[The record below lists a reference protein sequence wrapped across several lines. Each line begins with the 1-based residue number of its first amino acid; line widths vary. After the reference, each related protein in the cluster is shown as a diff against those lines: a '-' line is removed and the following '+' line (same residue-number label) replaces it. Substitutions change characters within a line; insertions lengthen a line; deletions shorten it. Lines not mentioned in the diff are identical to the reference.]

1 MNFSLRSYLRFLD
14 WMKQYWL
21 AYRWLNI
28 LNLVLGTLGVVL
40 SLCFVYLFKAAID
53 IATGVQAGNLIL
65 ILVCYVVGT
74 ILERIIGFSSG
85 WLSTLLFTK
94 TENDMRM
101 ALFSRLMNSDWQRLQ
116 EYHSGDVQGRISK
129 DVEYLVGMT
138 VNTFPA
144 IFSMLFQLT
153 GAFVFLGILDF
164 RLALCLLLITPLVF
178 LLRRLYIRK
187 QRELTHKVRE
197 QDAEVLSRYQ
207 EASQHFL
214 VIKTHR
220 AYSIMRKRLG
230 TAQLEMEKRVVQ
242 KLKYSVRPFLLMR
255 LGFDLAYLVV
265 FVWGVIGLQNEWIT
279 YGALMA
285 YVQLVA
291 RVQSPLKNLSQYV
304 NAVIQGHIAF
314 ERVVALESID
324 RDVYSQEDITEDSSL
339 RVLREQML
347 RGSIAFTLS
356 LSNVHYKY
364 SSNSRKILEDF
375 SCNFPLGSVSAIL
388 GETGTGKTTLVRMLL
403 GLITPQ
409 EGRIEWC
416 LEGGR
421 SYPYSL
427 LGRDALAYVPQG
439 NTLLSGTIRDNL
451 LLAFPDA
458 TEEQMQSALR
468 VAVADFVFSLPLGLD
483 TICHEFGGGLSEG
496 QAQRICIA
504 RALLRPCPIL
514 IFDESTSALDVAT
527 EELVIKRLI
536 SYCQKKTLIFITHR
550 PAILEHCTQV
560 VQLERLNKFH
570 DHE

>member
-53 IATGVQAGNLIL
+53 IATGAQAGNLIL

-220 AYSIMRKRLG
+220 AYSIMRKRLE

-347 RGSIAFTLS
+347 RGSVAFTLS

-416 LEGGR
+416 LVGGR

-458 TEEQMQSALR
+458 TEEQMQLALR
-468 VAVADFVFSLPLGLD
+468 VAAADFVFSLPLGLD

-560 VQLERLNKFH
+560 VQLERLYKFH